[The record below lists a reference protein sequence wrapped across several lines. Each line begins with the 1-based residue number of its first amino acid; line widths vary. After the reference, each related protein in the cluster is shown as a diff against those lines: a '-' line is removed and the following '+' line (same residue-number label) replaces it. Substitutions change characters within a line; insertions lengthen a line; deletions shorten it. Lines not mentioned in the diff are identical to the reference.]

1 MPDETFT
8 SANDSYAIEGLAQ
21 QIVLEARSDW
31 AGIFALT
38 GALGYGTRWLSKSSI
53 VRVATQTGLEGINA
67 CNIAFDCKYERIQGE
82 WDKYEGGMKQEEERK
97 KRHTQGQDR
106 YDFIS
111 SLKDVLDE
119 VERQMKGD
127 IISTHKLQLSTQG
140 PPPGALVATYRG
152 CWFAP
157 VSRPILPNLL
167 ARLSQLR
174 CSSMRTLHDS
184 RMQWLKKFV
193 PRRQISRLVL
203 G

>member
-38 GALGYGTRWLSKSSI
+38 GALGYGAGGHVSRVL
-53 VRVATQTGLEGINA
+53 VR
-67 CNIAFDCKYERIQGE
+67 
-82 WDKYEGGMKQEEERK
+82 
-97 KRHTQGQDR
+97 
-106 YDFIS
+106 
-111 SLKDVLDE
+111 
-119 VERQMKGD
+119 
-127 IISTHKLQLSTQG
+127 
-140 PPPGALVATYRG
+140 
-152 CWFAP
+152 AP
-157 VSRPILPNLL
+157 VLRPILPNLL